1 MDLALKFI
9 KGIFVKL
16 AHANMPLRN
25 SAILCF
31 NLQLMYIEKTII
43 PTVSWYL

>member
-1 MDLALKFI
+1 MDLVLRFI

-25 SAILCF
+25 SAILCVLTY
-31 NLQLMYIEKTII
+31 N
-43 PTVSWYL
+43 